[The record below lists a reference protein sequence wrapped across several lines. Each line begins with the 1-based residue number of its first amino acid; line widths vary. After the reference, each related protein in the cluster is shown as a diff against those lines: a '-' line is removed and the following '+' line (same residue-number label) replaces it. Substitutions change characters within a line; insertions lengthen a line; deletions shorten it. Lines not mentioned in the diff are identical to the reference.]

1 MISDA
6 FTLARIDLLGW
17 VDTLRARFDI
27 FGPVIKRRGQAVFER
42 INKAQDMALDYRS
55 TMTSPRSLIY
65 PPRQSLFT
73 INRKTGQCE
82 ALMPEQGKKTIIFGI
97 HPCDMQAITVL
108 DRALLGDLKDFYYRR
123 LREDAITVVLNC
135 NRACDDGFCLS
146 METGP
151 FLRIKDRFDL
161 VLTAKDGDYLV
172 EFGSQRGKDL
182 SKRANNLRQASRK
195 DFTEKNQIEKQAI
208 SSFSKSIDTTGLPEL
223 LMSNLDH
230 PVYKRTAEAQCLGCT
245 NCTMVCPTC
254 YCYNVE
260 DSTSFDLNTTTRSRH
275 WDSCQELNF
284 AKVHEGNFRSSRQA
298 RLRQFVTHKLA
309 TWVEQYGCFGCVGCG
324 RCMTW
329 CPTGIDL
336 TEMAKEIQRD
346 QRVGKSI

>member
-6 FTLARIDLLGW
+6 FTLSRIDLLGW
-17 VDTLRARFDI
+17 VDTLRAQFDI
-27 FGPVIKRRGQAVFER
+27 FGPVMKRRGQAVFER
-42 INKAQDMALDYRS
+42 LNKAQDMALDYCS

-73 INRKTGQCE
+73 IDRKIGHYET
-82 ALMPEQGKKTIIFGI
+82 LVPKRGKETIIFGI
-97 HPCDMQAITVL
+97 HPCDMHAITVL
-108 DRALLGDLKDFYYRR
+108 DRTFLGDFKDCYYRR
-123 LREDAITVVLNC
+123 LRDDTITVVLNC
-135 NRACDDGFCLS
+135 NQACDQGFCPS

-151 FLRIKDRFDL
+151 FLQIKDRFDL
-161 VLTAKDGDYLV
+161 VLTAKCGDYLV

-182 SKRANNLRQASRK
+182 SKRANNLRRASRK
-195 DFTEKNQIEKQAI
+195 DFVEKKRVEMRARTTFI
-208 SSFSKSIDTTGLPEL
+208 KSLDTNGLPEL
-223 LMSNLDH
+223 LMRNLDH
-230 PVYKRTAEAQCLGCT
+230 PVYKRTADARCLGCT

-275 WDSCQELNF
+275 CDSCQELNF

-309 TWVEQYGCFGCVGCG
+309 TWIEQYGCFGCVGCG

-346 QRVGKSI
+346 GRTEKTI